1 MQETVMVGRA
11 SGVAL
16 PSDFA
21 RDRLEFADT
30 TPRGFKASLLHDL
43 ERGSSHQAGLARR
56 QGGGAWPSP

>member
-1 MQETVMVGRA
+1 MVGRA

-43 ERGSSHQAGLARR
+43 ERGSFASSWTGSPARWWSLAV
-56 QGGGAWPSP
+56 A